1 MEIAVLFG
9 SFLLLILLT
18 VPIGFAVGISTLI
31 TLFFFSSTPLVL
43 ISQNAVAGV
52 DSFPLMAIPFFI
64 LAGNLMSTG
73 GLAKRLLDFAN
84 VCVGAI
90 TGGLAMVTTV
100 TCMFFSALSGSA
112 VATTSA
118 VGAFM
123 IPAMKEKNYDVGFAA
138 ALAAAAGTIG
148 IIIPPSI
155 PLVIYGVVVGASIT
169 DLFIAG
175 LIPGII
181 MGIMLLLACYV
192 LARKEGYKGSG
203 EKITAKR
210 FGSSFKNAVWALLA
224 PAIILGGIYAG
235 IFTPTEAAV
244 VAVVYSVIIGVFV
257 YKELRWKSVRQA
269 LTDTLSVNGVTTYMV
284 GVSMA
289 FASYL
294 SMDGVPQTIANALL
308 NSTDNAIIL
317 FLIINIFL
325 LVVGSLI
332 DSVPA
337 IIILSPILLPVM
349 SQFGMSPITFGVVIV
364 ANLAIGFIT
373 PPYGINL
380 FVSMAVANVSME
392 EMMKYVLYFFVAM
405 LIGLMIITYCEP
417 VTMGLVRLFA

>member
-1 MEIAVLFG
+1 MEIALLFV
-9 SFLLLILLT
+9 SFIVLILLT
-18 VPIGFAVGISTLI
+18 VPVGYAIGISTLL
-31 TLFFFSSTPLVL
+31 TLFFFPSLPVVM

-64 LAGNLMSTG
+64 LAGNLMNSG
-73 GLAKRLLDFAN
+73 GIAKRLLDFVN
-84 VCVGAI
+84 VFFGVI

-123 IPAMKEKNYDVGFAA
+123 IPAMKEKKYDIGFST
-138 ALAAAAGTIG
+138 ALAASAGTIG

-175 LIPGII
+175 LLPGII
-181 MGIMLLLACYV
+181 MGLVLVVACYIV
-192 LARKEGYKGSG
+192 SKKKGYVGSG
-203 EKITAKR
+203 EPITLKR
-210 FGSSFKNAVWALLA
+210 LWVSFKRAFWALMS
-224 PAIILGGIYAG
+224 PGIILGGIYSG

-244 VAVVYSVIIGVFV
+244 VAVVYSIIVGIC
-257 YKELRWKSVRQA
+257 YKELNWRGLYQA
-269 LTDTLSVNGVTTYMV
+269 LADTICINGVTTYMV
-284 GVSMA
+284 GISMA
-289 FASYL
+289 FAAYL
-294 SMDGVPQTIANALL
+294 SVAGIPQTIAEALL
-308 NSTDNAIIL
+308 GLASNKVVLFVLVNL
-317 FLIINIFL
+317 FLL
-325 LVVGSLI
+325 LVGSLI
-332 DSVPA
+332 DCVPA

-349 SQFGMSPITFGVVIV
+349 TQFGMDPITFGVVIV

-380 FVSMAVANVSME
+380 FVAMAVGNVTME
-392 EMMKYVLYFFVAM
+392 RMMKYVLVFFLAMVA
-405 LIGLMIITYCEP
+405 GLLIITFVEP
-417 VTMGLVRLFA
+417 LTMGLVRVFA